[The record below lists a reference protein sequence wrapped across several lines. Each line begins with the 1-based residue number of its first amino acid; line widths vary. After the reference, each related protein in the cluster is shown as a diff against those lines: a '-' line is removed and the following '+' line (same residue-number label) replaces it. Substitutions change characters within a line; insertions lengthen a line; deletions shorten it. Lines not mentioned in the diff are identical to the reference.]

1 MKNDTPPFWRV
12 FAAFFTIWLVLG
24 WPWLSGTVTIPWDA
38 KAHWYPHLLF
48 LARAIHTGES
58 FLWTHNIFAGSPE
71 IADPQSLI
79 FSPLHMLLALTTPS
93 PTLAEMDR
101 ITFFYLLA
109 GGTAVLVFF
118 RDRQWHWAGALV
130 AATVFAFGCSNAWR
144 LQHINQV
151 GSMCLWII
159 AWVLLDRGLRQNS
172 ILYGIA
178 AALVAGLMVISR
190 DQVALF
196 CTYHL
201 AAYALVYVITHR
213 TLPLRMLIAGVITG
227 LVITA
232 GPILMSLSWAEK
244 SNRVLID
251 YEGAGRGSLHPAS
264 LLSLVIGN
272 LYGAS
277 GEAYHWGPP
286 NLVWGET
293 YLYLARNMSALYSG
307 AAAALFLTLAF
318 VRGDLLRRDVLFIT
332 GGLVLVLL
340 FTLGWYTPVFG
351 FFFNYVPF
359 IDQFRRPADATF
371 LLGGHIALLA
381 GYGAHRLFT
390 TPALPSRWQMAAFAA
405 IWTFLVGLCIYFT
418 ITKGQWAEFW
428 PNVVQGL
435 VAIAATMIAV
445 ALAARWRLGRPALA
459 AGAILVVLTADLAVI
474 NGPNMSTGMDPA
486 GFEVL
491 SRDTRNEMIALVRAK
506 IVQNETRRDRVEF
519 LGFGYHWQNITMT
532 HDFEGILGFNPVRS
546 AAYAQ
551 SIGAADIAVPD
562 ARRYPPLFAHHAS
575 PMARILGMRLIAT
588 DTPIERFDRNL
599 PEGALN
605 LVAQTRDG
613 YLYEN
618 TNTLPRVQ
626 IPSKVELIPLDSL
639 IAQGWPKDFDPA
651 TDVVLDPIEG
661 ETVALNKGTARLISM
676 RNSEV
681 IVETTLTG
689 PGILVLNNAY
699 HPWWEARQNNR
710 TVAIRRANSVVMA
723 VPVPS
728 GTTRTVFTFRPF
740 TGVWVEL
747 PNLLREQ

>member
-1 MKNDTPPFWRV
+1 MTYQAPPFWRV
-12 FAAFFTIWLVLG
+12 FAAYVLIWLLLG
-24 WPWLSGTVTIPWDA
+24 WPWLSGSVTIPWDA

-48 LARAIHTGES
+48 LARALHTGES

-79 FSPLHMLLALTTPS
+79 FSPLHMLLALTNPAPS
-93 PTLAEMDR
+93 LREMDL
-101 ITFFYLLA
+101 ITFLYLLA
-109 GGTAVLVFF
+109 GGTAVLSFF
-118 RDRQWHWAGALV
+118 RDRQWHWAGALI

-178 AALVAGLMVISR
+178 AAIIAGLMVISR

-201 AAYALVYVITHR
+201 ATYTLVFVITRR
-213 TLPLRMLIAGVITG
+213 TLPLRMLVAAFITG
-227 LVITA
+227 LLITA
-232 GPILMSLSWAEK
+232 GPIMMSLSWAEK
-244 SNRVLID
+244 SNRVMID
-251 YEGAGRGSLHPAS
+251 FEGAGRGSLHPAS

-272 LYGAS
+272 LYGAA
-277 GEAYHWGPP
+277 GEAVHWGPP

-293 YLYLARNMSALYSG
+293 YLYLARNMSALYCG
-307 AAAALFLTLAF
+307 AAAALLLTLGL
-318 VRGDLLRRDVLFIT
+318 VRGDLLRRDILFIT
-332 GGLVLVLL
+332 CGLVLVLL

-351 FFFNYVPF
+351 FFFAYVPF

-381 GYGAHRLFT
+381 GYVAHRLFT
-390 TPALPSRWQMAAFAA
+390 RTEGPKVWQWACFAA
-405 IWTFLVGLCIYFT
+405 IWVFLVGLCVYFT
-418 ITKGQWAEFW
+418 MTKGQWTEFW
-428 PNVVQGL
+428 PNVLQGV
-435 VAIAATMIAV
+435 VAIVATLLGLAV
-445 ALAARWRLGRPALA
+445 AMRLRHARPAMA
-459 AGAILVVLTADLAVI
+459 AAAILVPLTLDLAVI

-491 SRDTRNEMIALVRAK
+491 SQNTKNEMIALVRAK

-519 LGFGYHWQNITMT
+519 LGFGYHWQNITLT

-562 ARRYPPLFAHHAS
+562 ARRYPPLFPHHAS
-575 PMARILGMRLIAT
+575 HMARILGMRLIAT
-588 DTPIERFDRNL
+588 DTPIERFDKNL
-599 PEGALN
+599 PEGSLQ
-605 LVAQTRDG
+605 LIAQTKDG

-626 IPSKVELIPLDSL
+626 IATKVEMVPQDSL
-639 IAQGWPKDFDPA
+639 IEQGWPKDFDPA
-651 TDVVLDPIEG
+651 TDVVLDPVDG
-661 ETVALNKGTARLISM
+661 ETVALSQGTAKIISM

-681 IVETTLTG
+681 IVETTMTG
-689 PGILVLNNAY
+689 PGILILNNAY

-710 TVAIRRANSVVMA
+710 TIPIRRANSVVMA

-747 PNLLREQ
+747 PNLLRD